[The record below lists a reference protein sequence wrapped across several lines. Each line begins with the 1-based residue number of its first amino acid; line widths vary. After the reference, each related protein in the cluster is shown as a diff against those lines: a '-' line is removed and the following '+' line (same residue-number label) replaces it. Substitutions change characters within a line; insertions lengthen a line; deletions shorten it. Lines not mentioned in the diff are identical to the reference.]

1 MKKQFQDNSLLL
13 SKLLS
18 LLLTTMGVRSI
29 LSLCPPPR
37 VGILFFVMGKKSL
50 GEMEEVCD
58 VLAYLILTINPD
70 DNGIFMWYSACPFC
84 LQSRP

>member
-1 MKKQFQDNSLLL
+1 MKKQFQDNS
-13 SKLLS
+13 
-18 LLLTTMGVRSI
+18 
-29 LSLCPPPR
+29 

-70 DNGIFMWYSACPFC
+70 DNGIFMWYILKIWICTCDFDMLDCC
-84 LQSRP
+84 L